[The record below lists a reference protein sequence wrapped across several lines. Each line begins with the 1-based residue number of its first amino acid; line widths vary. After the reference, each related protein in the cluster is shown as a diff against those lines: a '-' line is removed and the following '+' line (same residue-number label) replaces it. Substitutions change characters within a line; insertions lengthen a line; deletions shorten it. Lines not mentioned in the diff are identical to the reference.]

1 MGTMLQTAGANTLEP
16 ISEIRDPEFE
26 TRTIAR
32 VLWRIIPFIILLQ
45 FLNYLDRVNVSF
57 AKLTMS
63 EDLGFSESV
72 YGFGAGIFFVSYFIF
87 EIPSNL
93 ILDRV
98 GARLWLARIM
108 ITWGVISS
116 LMMFVKGAA
125 SFYTLRFLLG
135 AAEAGFAP
143 GILLYFTYWLPLR
156 LQARAVAW
164 FLTATAFSGLIGSPV
179 AGWLLKLDGT
189 PLFGHPLAGWQ
200 WLFLLEGIPSA
211 LAGIAVLIW
220 LTDRPE
226 HARWLTAGQ
235 REWLSRRIADERRER
250 LSHGCHSLKDALI
263 SGRVWLLAV
272 IYVTLMFAFQVYNFW
287 LATIIKQA
295 AHLENNV
302 TVGLLTAIPYTA
314 AAVAM
319 VFAGRHSDRTGERRW
334 HVIVSAGIA
343 AAALLLCA
351 WTDSPALTIAL
362 LAVGAAGVWS
372 TLGPFWAI
380 PPVFLTG
387 AAASAGIALIN
398 SFGNLGGFIGP
409 YLVGVLKDYTHG
421 GYKAGL
427 VASAVALILAG
438 VLTWRVKHK

>member
-1 MGTMLQTAGANTLEP
+1 MLQTAEPSALERNDA
-16 ISEIRDPEFE
+16 SRDPDFE
-26 TRTIAR
+26 SRTIAR
-32 VLWRIIPFIILLQ
+32 VFWRLIPFIILLQ

-63 EDLGFSESV
+63 HDLGFSEAV

-116 LMMFVKGAA
+116 LMLFVKGEA

-164 FLTATAFSGLIGSPV
+164 FLTATAFSGCIGSPL
-179 AGWLLKLDGT
+179 AGWLLRLDGT

-200 WLFLLEGIPSA
+200 WLFLLEGIPSV
-211 LAGIAVLIW
+211 LAGIAVLVW

-226 HARWLTAGQ
+226 HARWLTPEQ
-235 REWLSRRIADERRER
+235 RQWLGRHIAQERRER
-250 LSHGCHSLKDALI
+250 QSHGHDSLRDALT

-272 IYVTLMFAFQVYNFW
+272 IYCTLMFAFQGYNFW

-302 TVGLLTAIPYTA
+302 TVGLLTAIPYSA

-319 VFAGRHSDRTGERRW
+319 VFAGRHSDRTGERRG
-334 HVIVSAGIA
+334 HVIASATVA
-343 AAALLLCA
+343 AAALLLCTR
-351 WTDSPALTIAL
+351 TDSPVLVIAL
-362 LAVGAAGVWS
+362 LSLGAAGVWS

-398 SFGNLGGFIGP
+398 SIGNLGGGFIGP
-409 YLVGVLKDYTHG
+409 WLIGVLKDLSHG

-427 VASAVALILAG
+427 VASAAALVLAG
-438 VLTWRVKHK
+438 VLTSRVKYK